1 MPEGDTIFRS
11 ARTLKA
17 ALAGRTITGFRTVL
31 AHLARLH
38 DDRPL
43 TGRTVD
49 DVVSRGKHI
58 LMYFSGDLILR
69 THMRMHGTWHLYRPG
84 ERWKQPGR
92 DMRLVIATD
101 AFEAVAFRVPVA
113 EFRTADTLERDEVIQ
128 ALGPDLLDDAPDLD
142 EAVARMRALGQ
153 APLGEALLNQR
164 AVAGIGNVFK
174 SEVCFVARLSP
185 ATPVCEIDEASLR
198 RVLEIARQQL
208 RANVPDA
215 AVSSLMMWR
224 GGRRTTR
231 SANPAQALWVYGRGG
246 LPCRRCAAPI
256 AVFAQGIDAR
266 LTYWCPVC
274 QGDGLQTPDFGPQK

>member
-1 MPEGDTIFRS
+1 MPEGDTIYRS

-17 ALAGRTITGFRTVL
+17 ALAGRTVTGFRTVL
-31 AHLARLH
+31 AHLARVH
-38 DDRPL
+38 DDGPL
-43 TGRTVD
+43 TGRTID

-69 THMRMHGTWHLYRPG
+69 THMRMHGAWHLYRPG
-84 ERWKQPGR
+84 ERWQQPGR

-113 EFRTADTLERDEVIQ
+113 EFRTAAALERDEAIQ
-128 ALGPDLLDDAPDLD
+128 SLGPDLLCDAPDLAM
-142 EAVARMRALGQ
+142 AVARMRALGR
-153 APLGEALLNQR
+153 APLAEALLNQR
-164 AVAGIGNVFK
+164 VVAGIGNVFK

-185 ATPVCEIDEASLR
+185 ATPVAGIDEASLR

-215 AVSSLMMWR
+215 GAASLMMWR

-231 SANPAQALWVYGRGG
+231 SADPARALWVYGRAAR
-246 LPCRRCAAPI
+246 PCRRCATPI
-256 AVFAQGIDAR
+256 EVVAHGVDAR
-266 LTYWCPVC
+266 LTYWCPTC
-274 QGDGLQTPDFGPQK
+274 QPSAEG